1 MAKKKRKK
9 KKEKKY
15 LGKNEFIFNF
25 FSLVILIGIGVYFG
39 YRSLYYYSKQNQKI
53 EQEAATLS
61 GMIIQNNSPT
71 TGSNVGLH
79 KDSSGYFYKGNVQA
93 FRLQSSCPWSE
104 VRTMLQLSRSP
115 LALSAS
121 SRS

>member
-15 LGKNEFIFNF
+15 LGKHEFVFNF

-79 KDSSGYFYKGNVQA
+79 KDSSGYFYTGNVLNNYIL
-93 FRLQSSCPWSE
+93 FHNRRNLILFQSFGIND
-104 VRTMLQLSRSP
+104 
-115 LALSAS
+115 
-121 SRS
+121 